1 MCVFAAII
9 TEPVDVKVKLI
20 KMRME
25 ARRNQFIG
33 HQITA
38 TTDLYREV
46 EGKGSEGGG
55 GGRRTSNSS
64 DTTDSSTNQQ
74 TKTNESNNNDRGAG
88 IN

>member
-1 MCVFAAII
+1 MCVCVFAAII

-55 GGRRTSNSS
+55 GSKNVEFQRHDRFVNQP
-64 DTTDSSTNQQ
+64 TN
-74 TKTNESNNNDRGAG
+74 KNK
-88 IN
+88 